1 VSLHVQ
7 GGMLLQILEPQ
18 KLLIIDVP
26 CDIVSPINLVPTNEM
41 HIWFCISDAL
51 QEGTQKYHPRQP
63 CVKSTITS
71 RHHLPLAPSCRVE
84 ILLQEMLFVDPIG
97 LDKTTLRG
105 ALLSRISRFPKQGLV
120 E

>member
-1 VSLHVQ
+1 
-7 GGMLLQILEPQ
+7 MLLQILEPQ
-18 KLLIIDVP
+18 KLLRIIDVP

-105 ALLSRISRFPKQGLV
+105 ALLSRISRFQSKDWWSDTN
-120 E
+120 